1 MLFLGVLSLL
11 QVLFLPG
18 YLMLRF
24 LNVRRVWI
32 ETVLFS
38 LGVSLCINYLLVLI
52 LAALH
57 IYNRIA
63 LYGIFFVELAL
74 LLWSCRFQMYG
85 LLAEKKVAFNNSVK
99 NESAKNCFFMKNKS
113 PLIICGQLVAI
124 ASILYFFYFLIYLDP
139 NPKTIFSLWDAVVSW
154 DRWANV
160 WYHNLIPGDTREYP
174 QLLPII
180 TSITYQFISNTIQL
194 FAKIIFY
201 IFPLAMIACLWS
213 IGQQLNK
220 VGYYF
225 GILFL
230 VVFLIKIFGPL
241 SVSGYADVPVA
252 AMCLLALCPLLLV
265 TPNNIEKRLIIQNI
279 VIGTLICIAA
289 AVTKQS
295 GIFLAI
301 LYPLLVWLIALKSHD
316 LFGKNE
322 KLKIIAYMSL
332 ALILGIGP
340 WYLHKAIQF
349 YYGGD
354 SSAVRYL
361 ISGAAYESGFPHA
374 TLIQRF
380 LSAFKQLSQCLGR
393 NFVYFVMPML
403 FLLGIIADKLIRKI
417 AILLVIPMFLIWALG
432 FSYDLRNIAFVIP
445 FLSIVLGF
453 GVQFIA
459 IYIGRIF
466 QYRVQ
471 LAVLISVGFVTI
483 ISLQMLSHHY
493 SKQVLVNHQI
503 ILQERLGNPALNNAL
518 YSYFAKQSPAG
529 KILTNNIYLGFLP
542 ILENY
547 YTYETFTSIPNMIS
561 NYKTNQGKY
570 LLILEQNV
578 DNKSISTMD
587 VERYL
592 QTHPTQFHQVFHIDQ
607 YLFYCILNSD
617 KKVST
622 APR

>member
-1 MLFLGVLSLL
+1 MLFLGMLSLL

-18 YLMLRF
+18 YITLRF
-24 LNVRRVWI
+24 LNVRRAWI
-32 ETVLFS
+32 ETALFS
-38 LGVSLCINYLLVLI
+38 FGVSLCINYLLVLI

-63 LYGIFFVELAL
+63 IYGIFFVELAL
-74 LLWSCRFQMYG
+74 LLWSCRLQLRG
-85 LLAEKKVAFNNSVK
+85 LFLEKKTVSSKFLNTK
-99 NESAKNCFFMKNKS
+99 NIKILFSIKKS
-113 PLIICGQLVAI
+113 PLIITAQLVAI
-124 ASILYFFYFLIYLDP
+124 ASALYFIYFLIYLDP

-160 WYHNLIPGDTREYP
+160 WYHNLIPSDTREYP
-174 QLLPII
+174 QLLPIV
-180 TSITYQFISNTIQL
+180 TSITYQFINNTIQL

-213 IGQQLNK
+213 IGQQINK
-220 VGYYF
+220 AGYYF

-230 VVFLIKIFGPL
+230 VVFFIKIFGPL

-252 AMCLLALCPLLLV
+252 AMCLLVLYPLLLSAK
-265 TPNNIEKRLIIQNI
+265 NNVEKTAILQNI
-279 VIGTLICIAA
+279 GIGTLIGIAA
-289 AVTKQS
+289 AGTKQS
-295 GIFLAI
+295 GIFLAVM
-301 LYPLLVWLIALKSHD
+301 YPLLVYLIALKPNDMFS
-316 LFGKNE
+316 KNE
-322 KLKIIAYMSL
+322 KSKIIMYISL
-332 ALILGIGP
+332 ALLLGVAP

-354 SSAVRYL
+354 SSAIRYL
-361 ISGAAYESGFPHA
+361 ISGAVYDSGFPHA
-374 TLIQRF
+374 TLTQRF
-380 LSAFKQLSQCLGR
+380 LSAFKQLVEVLGR
-393 NFVYFVMPML
+393 NFVYIAIPVL
-403 FLLGIIADKLIRKI
+403 LLLGCLADKIARKI
-417 AILLVIPMFLIWALG
+417 ALLLVIPMYLIWALG

-453 GVQFIA
+453 GIQYVA
-459 IYIGRIF
+459 SYIGRVF
-466 QYRVQ
+466 QYRIQ
-471 LAVLISVGFVTI
+471 LAALISVGFVTA

-493 SKQVLVNHQI
+493 NKQVLVSNQI
-503 ILQERLGNPALNNAL
+503 FLQERLGNPLLNEAL
-518 YSYFAKQSPAG
+518 YSYFAKQPPKG
-529 KILTNNIYLGFLP
+529 KILTNDIYLGFLP

-547 YTYETFTSIPNMIS
+547 YTYETFTSIPKLID

-587 VERYL
+587 IERYL
-592 QTHPTQFHQVFHIDQ
+592 QTHPAEFHHIFHIDK

-622 APR
+622 AGR